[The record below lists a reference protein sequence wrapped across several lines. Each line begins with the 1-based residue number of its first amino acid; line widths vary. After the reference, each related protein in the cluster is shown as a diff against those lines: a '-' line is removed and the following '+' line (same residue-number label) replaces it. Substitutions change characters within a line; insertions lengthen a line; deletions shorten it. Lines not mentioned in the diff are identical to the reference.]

1 LTKVSSFS
9 IYYRGYPID
18 EIPTGFLIGI
28 EWDNIK
34 NITEFIDKCID
45 LELIEGENDYQ
56 KKKTN
61 NYE

>member
-1 LTKVSSFS
+1 MTKVSSFS

-34 NITEFIDKCID
+34 NITEFIDKCIN
-45 LELIEGENDYQ
+45 LELIEGEND
-56 KKKTN
+56 
-61 NYE
+61 